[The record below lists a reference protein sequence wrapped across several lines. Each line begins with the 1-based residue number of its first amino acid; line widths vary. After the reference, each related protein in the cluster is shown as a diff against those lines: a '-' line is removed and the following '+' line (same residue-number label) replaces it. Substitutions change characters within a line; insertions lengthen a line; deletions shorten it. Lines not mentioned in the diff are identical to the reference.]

1 MRLIIAF
8 PPGGPVDLVGRVLAE
23 QLGKELKQQVIVENK
38 AGANGNIAA
47 SYVAKA
53 PGDGSVLFLTSV
65 GAVSIS
71 PALYKDLPYDP
82 ARDFAP
88 VSRVVNNATVFVV
101 NPANL
106 AVDAADFVKR
116 SQADSQPVAVGSSG
130 IGSIPHLTLE
140 MFADASRA
148 KVMHVPYKG
157 AAPVINDVMGNQV
170 AGFFGD
176 VPGLI
181 GHIQGGKLKAL
192 GIAAPSRHPLL
203 PDVKTL
209 AEQGI
214 AGVESNN
221 WYGLVAPAATP
232 AATVDKLNQAVRA
245 ALGSEAVRAA
255 GEVRRPGRAQLAA
268 GTGGADR
275 VRPRQ
280 VDRADPAQEH
290 PAGVSAMD
298 ACRVTPVEPGARPAL
313 AGLEAR
319 IAAARGRIS
328 PLYQVLLNSPAVTE
342 GWEAMLTAIR
352 QKTALAPPARADHP
366 AGGDAERRALR
377 VRGPC
382 AARAPGRHAGRADRA
397 PARRPSAGGAG
408 GRVGG
413 LAPGEAEALALTD
426 AMTRGI
432 EVSDAVFAPL
442 RAA

>member
-1 MRLIIAF
+1 M
-8 PPGGPVDLVGRVLAE
+8 
-23 QLGKELKQQVIVENK
+23 
-38 AGANGNIAA
+38 
-47 SYVAKA
+47 
-53 PGDGSVLFLTSV
+53 
-65 GAVSIS
+65 SIS

-413 LAPGEAEALALTD
+413 AGAGRGRGAGADRRHD
-426 AMTRGI
+426 ARHRGVGRGVRARARCMTTR
-432 EVSDAVFAPL
+432 
-442 RAA
+442 RWWN

>member
-245 ALGSEAVRAA
+245 ALGSEAARAA

-319 IAAARGRIS
+319 IAA
-328 PLYQVLLNSPAVTE
+328 
-342 GWEAMLTAIR
+342 
-352 QKTALAPPARADHP
+352 
-366 AGGDAERRALR
+366 
-377 VRGPC
+377 
-382 AARAPGRHAGRADRA
+382 
-397 PARRPSAGGAG
+397 
-408 GRVGG
+408 
-413 LAPGEAEALALTD
+413 
-426 AMTRGI
+426 
-432 EVSDAVFAPL
+432 
-442 RAA
+442 RAAASRRCTRCC